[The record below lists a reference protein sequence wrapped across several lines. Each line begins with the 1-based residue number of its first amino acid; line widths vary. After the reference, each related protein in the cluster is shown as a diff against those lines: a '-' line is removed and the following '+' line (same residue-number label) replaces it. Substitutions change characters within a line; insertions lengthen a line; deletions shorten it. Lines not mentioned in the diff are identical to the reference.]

1 METNQPVDVNGDK
14 EAKGSLRI
22 LKSLL
27 SDSMNPYLKY
37 SGGSVSAQ
45 SVISDRLD
53 DYQKRVETLLR
64 LNATKVIG
72 LDSLDADQEGASFDD
87 LEKTRISTG
96 TNVLLY
102 GVPGSGKSWTIE
114 HEYCK
119 KEPMLKD

>member
-1 METNQPVDVNGDK
+1 MNGDK

-27 SDSMNPYLKY
+27 SENMNPYLSY
-37 SGGSVSAQ
+37 SSGSVTLS
-45 SVISDRLD
+45 SNVEEKLE

-72 LDSLDADQEGASFDD
+72 LETLDAEQEGLA
-87 LEKTRISTG
+87 LESLEEQRISTG

-114 HEYCK
+114 ITFITISSK
-119 KEPMLKD
+119 